1 MNNATDIWSG
11 AIDIIVVKQP
21 DGELKSTP
29 FHVRFGRLKVVRSRE
44 KTIRYV
50 LFTTPSW
57 SYSIIPLCVFL
68 RFFSPMTDNW
78 KELIHN
84 AYNNTMFLELWS
96 MVS

>member
-1 MNNATDIWSG
+1 MASFFNFFSGMNNATDIWSG

-50 LFTTPSW
+50 LFTTPS
-57 SYSIIPLCVFL
+57 
-68 RFFSPMTDNW
+68 
-78 KELIHN
+78 
-84 AYNNTMFLELWS
+84 
-96 MVS
+96 